1 MEKEKFIEEMNKL
14 KDKCVFIRKSD
25 DYEFEFAKG
34 DGEYNLNQILSFV
47 ILENGMIH
55 VNFEVVVKDFEL
67 DELPYPFFKV
77 YVDSVEV
84 YNHPVHSYSLVTLY
98 SKNEKISEF
107 IMWHKKV

>member
-14 KDKCVFIRKSD
+14 KDKCVFVRKSD

-34 DGEYNLNQILSFV
+34 NEEYNLNQILSFT
-47 ILENGMIH
+47 LLDNGIIH
-55 VNFEVVVKDFEL
+55 VTFEVVVDEDFAVEV
-67 DELPYPFFKV
+67 PYPFFKV

-84 YNHPVHSYSLVTLY
+84 YTHPVHRYSLVTLY